1 MFDEIRLP
9 VPSSIAKPLECF
21 GDGYQATDMDCAVCP
36 HRQRCMVVMGKRR
49 THVPLSAAQ
58 FKLVPDSYELVYEKT
73 FIEDPEIADMPR
85 TYIACYRTLFAQH
98 PKDTSRV
105 QQEAD
110 SIARAARRNDCS
122 VRLYMLAC
130 MMGHAVEQSQR
141 VKHNGRNAVPFLV
154 KHLLGKIPETRAKMF
169 RDLCAKDYGTFSVS
183 ALSTLTGT
191 LVDKSSPEYK
201 LLTSE
206 IKAGQF
212 IVDWKSKQGGP
223 VYEALY
229 SELELTL
236 DPMWLAIEDSY
247 KVYVLDPYQENH
259 RGTDMEKSHRHAAS
273 MSINYL
279 KKHKQAGIMA
289 FQARESIMNK
299 ALGSV
304 LSLIGYGLDDFLIE
318 NEPVTDTIGMWVSI
332 GLAVQHHQCL
342 RYLNGERSTLF
353 RS

>member
-1 MFDEIRLP
+1 MLDEIKLP
-9 VPSSIAKPLECF
+9 VPASIAKPLECF
-21 GDGYQATDMDCAVCP
+21 GDGFQAADAECAACP

-49 THVPLSAAQ
+49 THVPLSSMR
-58 FKLVPDSYELVYEKT
+58 FSLVPASYNIVYENT
-73 FIEDPEIADMPR
+73 FIEDPEIANMPR
-85 TYIACYRTLFAQH
+85 TYIACYRTLFECH

-105 QQEAD
+105 QQEAEN
-110 SIARAARRNDCS
+110 IVRAATRNDCS

-141 VKHNGRNAVPFLV
+141 VQHGGRNAVPFTV
-154 KHLLGKIPETRAKMF
+154 KNLLGKIPETRAKMF
-169 RDLCAKDYGTFSVS
+169 RDLCAKEYGTFSVS

-247 KVYVLDPYQENH
+247 KVYVLDPYQA
-259 RGTDMEKSHRHAAS
+259 RRTGTDMEKSHRHAVA
-273 MSINYL
+273 MSISYL

-289 FQARESIMNK
+289 FQARESVMAK
-299 ALGSV
+299 AVADV
-304 LSLIGYGLDDFLIE
+304 LSLIGYSPDDFLIE

-342 RYLNGERSTLF
+342 RYLDGERSTLF